1 MTAGYWSH
9 FGLGSSVWLN
19 TAHQGALPI
28 KAASAARQA
37 VEWKVTPEELTNT
50 RFTAVPRRL
59 RAALARLIRSRGD
72 EIALANSA
80 SYGLHL
86 IANALPWRRGD
97 EVIVMATDFPSDIL
111 PWLMLEQR
119 FGVAVRRLRPE
130 GKVLSP
136 GELRAAITPRTRL
149 FCTTWVH
156 SFSGH
161 AIDLDSLGDICRA
174 HDVLFVLN
182 GSQAVGAR
190 ALDVTGHPIDALTCV
205 GFKWLCG
212 PYGTGFCWLAPALL
226 DRLQR
231 TKAYWLSMLSAD
243 DLARDLGDLTVGPL
257 SSAAEL
263 DIFGTANF
271 FNFTAFAESVE
282 LLLRLGTANVE
293 VYDQTLVQA
302 LVDTV
307 AETDF
312 RLISPSEPSPGRSTL
327 VLLTHPDSG
336 RLSALEERLSDAGIR
351 VAMRAGAVRI
361 SPHLY
366 NTPAQIAELSGLLC
380 DAG

>member
-9 FGLGSSVWLN
+9 FGLGSAVWLN

-50 RFTAVPRRL
+50 RFTAVPSRL
-59 RAALARLIRSRGD
+59 RDALARLMGSRGD

-86 IANALPWRRGD
+86 IANALPWRQGD

-119 FGVAVRRLRPE
+119 FGVAVRRLRPG

-136 GELRAAITPRTRL
+136 DELRAAITPRTRL
-149 FCTTWVH
+149 FCITWVH

-161 AIDLDSLGDICRA
+161 AIDIDSLGDICRA

-182 GSQAVGAR
+182 GSQAIGAR
-190 ALDVTGHPIDALTCV
+190 ALDVTRHPIDALTCV

-282 LLLRLGTANVE
+282 LLLRLGAANVE
-293 VYDQTLVQA
+293 VHDQTLVQA
-302 LVDTV
+302 VVDTV

-312 RLISPSEPSPGRSTL
+312 RLISPSKPSPGRSTL

-380 DAG
+380 DA

>member
-1 MTAGYWSH
+1 M
-9 FGLGSSVWLN
+9 
-19 TAHQGALPI
+19 
-28 KAASAARQA
+28 
-37 VEWKVTPEELTNT
+37 
-50 RFTAVPRRL
+50 
-59 RAALARLIRSRGD
+59 
-72 EIALANSA
+72 
-80 SYGLHL
+80 
-86 IANALPWRRGD
+86 
-97 EVIVMATDFPSDIL
+97 
-111 PWLMLEQR
+111 
-119 FGVAVRRLRPE
+119 
-130 GKVLSP
+130 
-136 GELRAAITPRTRL
+136 
-149 FCTTWVH
+149 
-156 SFSGH
+156 
-161 AIDLDSLGDICRA
+161 
-174 HDVLFVLN
+174 
-182 GSQAVGAR
+182 
-190 ALDVTGHPIDALTCV
+190 
-205 GFKWLCG
+205 
-212 PYGTGFCWLAPALL
+212 APALL

-282 LLLRLGTANVE
+282 LLLRLGAANVE
-293 VYDQTLVQA
+293 VHDQTLVQA
-302 LVDTV
+302 VVDTV

-312 RLISPSEPSPGRSTL
+312 RLISPSKPSPGRSTL

-380 DAG
+380 DA